1 MSKYWTKLHLN
12 ANQST
17 LILLQVQTLRH
28 SINLGLQVN
37 LLHLLL
43 WLLGLPP
50 FLQYITV
57 QNIAY
62 YILIQ
67 WISGGYNEQTKRKH
81 LLVYHKRRIRKKQ
94 SKANGQQELLERTSI
109 PWVRMVTFWLW
120 RVASVPAGKT
130 PMFLRT
136 ANSSVATATWRIRA
150 GVNLILGENIEAK
163 TGSDKIW
170 LKIMSGRFILM
181 RALRLTWK
189 LLMRKLLSCRLL
201 RSIGKKILSQ
211 SFLCLIFKC
220 WIWRSIRF
228 MMKQG
233 KHDRRRQSLTAFK
246 Y

>member
-1 MSKYWTKLHLN
+1 MSKQNENIFLFIIKEEYARNK
-12 ANQST
+12 AK
-17 LILLQVQTLRH
+17 QTVSKSFLR
-28 SINLGLQVN
+28 GR
-37 LLHLLL
+37 
-43 WLLGLPP
+43 P
-50 FLQYITV
+50 
-57 QNIAY
+57 
-62 YILIQ
+62 
-67 WISGGYNEQTKRKH
+67 
-81 LLVYHKRRIRKKQ
+81 
-94 SKANGQQELLERTSI
+94 I